1 MGAYWHEVIS
11 LFSVLAWIV
20 KKLDDNGLEMYFTVS
35 RAVKTF
41 KDTTG
46 AVAHLGNM
54 SQSTY
59 SNIDWRLQ
67 EILGTYQET
76 LSHQGERRGFLR
88 PRSKVKPLSLYVFT
102 DGAWQGCD
110 GIAPIE
116 AMIKKQRQ
124 LGLPKEQV
132 SVQFIRFGNHPRGVE
147 KLEYLDSGLRKKNSR
162 KWYVLELRWGS
173 GL

>member
-35 RAVKTF
+35 KAVKTF
-41 KDTTG
+41 KDTKG
-46 AVAHLGNM
+46 AVTHLENM

-59 SNIDWRLQ
+59 SNIDLRLQ
-67 EILGTYQET
+67 EILGNYQED
-76 LSHQGERRGFLR
+76 LYHQKERRSFLR
-88 PRSKVKPLSLYVFT
+88 PKSKVKPLSLYVFT

-110 GIAPIE
+110 GVAPIE
-116 AMIKKQRQ
+116 AMIEKQRQ

-132 SVQFIRFGNHPRGVE
+132 SIQFIRFGNNMSGIR
-147 KLEYLDSGLRKKNSR
+147 KLEHLDSGLRKKVTK
-162 KWYVLELRWGS
+162 KW
-173 GL
+173 